1 MISHKNA
8 EAFEALWVC
17 IHRYGF
23 EDALKERKLLS
34 MARIDPGLRPH
45 PARSLV
51 TMLTVLPGSQRV
63 WKELIICRCLVN
75 HEVQSEVLN
84 CATRK
89 SGFNVDLRKPLF

>member
-1 MISHKNA
+1 MA
-8 EAFEALWVC
+8 AEALWVY

-23 EDALKERKLLS
+23 EDALKERKLLP
-34 MARIDPGLRPH
+34 MACLDPGLRRH

-75 HEVQSEVLN
+75 HEVHTEFLN
-84 CATRK
+84 C
-89 SGFNVDLRKPLF
+89 GCLRHKEVWL